1 MNKLKVYKYI
11 ILRKIKFNF
20 KIFESRTVRTLI
32 KLRFNY
38 LNLLSNPVGIAKNN
52 NKDVQVI
59 LDPVNRGWV
68 IEKIANNLISR
79 KTSNFTLD
87 LFYIPR
93 RGYRI
98 THWMHYLNVSRD
110 FIKTDKGI
118 HTFLVPH
125 IDSIQKEQEFLLNIN
140 AGAFPI
146 FLSREHA
153 ERTSKRLKL
162 DSIPHYISPGSD
174 LAEEKLR
181 FRVVISSHIY
191 PDGRK
196 NEHFLIQLAQE
207 ISLKNFHFI
216 FIGKSWSKVEESV
229 RKSGATVE
237 WLNPNN
243 SPFPNYK
250 QSLEIIRGC
259 DVFLYL
265 GDDEGSLGALDAY
278 LLGIPL
284 LISNQGFHR
293 EFTGRNSIYL
303 FDDYSSFKTNI
314 IELSS
319 SMNSIDYEKWTW
331 YTMTTK
337 YLEYWASLKTR
348 KPINK

>member
-59 LDPVNRGWV
+59 LDPVTRGWV

-79 KTSNFTLD
+79 KNSNFTLD

>member
-1 MNKLKVYKYI
+1 MNKPNIYKNLV
-11 ILRKIKFNF
+11 LRKIKFNF
-20 KIFESRTVRTLI
+20 KILQSRTVKVLI
-32 KLRFNY
+32 KLRFKY
-38 LNLLSNPVGIAKNN
+38 FNLLSNPVGNAKNN

-59 LDPVNRGWV
+59 LDPVNKGWV
-68 IEKIANNLISR
+68 IEKIAKNLISR
-79 KTSNFTLD
+79 KSSNLTLD

-125 IDSIQKEQEFLLNIN
+125 IDSIQKEHEFLLNIN

-146 FLSREHA
+146 FLSRDHA

-162 DSIPHYISPGSD
+162 DLIPHYISPGSD

-181 FRVVISSHIY
+181 FRVVISTHIY

-196 NEHFLIQLAQE
+196 KEHLLIQLAQE

-237 WLNPNN
+237 WFNPNN

-250 QSLEIIRGC
+250 QSLDIMRGC

-265 GDDEGSLGALDAY
+265 GSLPIFE
-278 LLGIPL
+278 IPQITNKTIPPIITKSTSIIKIN
-284 LISNQGFHR
+284 LILPPSFS
-293 EFTGRNSIYL
+293 EKFPSILSYTHFLASFSFVHVL
-303 FDDYSSFKTNI
+303 FQILHFVQAN
-314 IELSS
+314 LV
-319 SMNSIDYEKWTW
+319 
-331 YTMTTK
+331 
-337 YLEYWASLKTR
+337 
-348 KPINK
+348 

>member
-1 MNKLKVYKYI
+1 MNKSNIYKNI
-11 ILRKIKFNF
+11 VLRKIKFNF
-20 KIFESRTVRTLI
+20 KILQSRTVRILI
-32 KLRFNY
+32 KLRFKY
-38 LNLLSNPVGIAKNN
+38 FNLLSNPVGNAKNN

-59 LDPVNRGWV
+59 LDPVNKGWV
-68 IEKIANNLISR
+68 IEKIAKNLILR
-79 KTSNFTLD
+79 KSSNLTLD

-125 IDSIQKEQEFLLNIN
+125 IDSIQKEQEFLSNIN
-140 AGAFPI
+140 TGAFPI

-162 DSIPHYISPGSD
+162 DLIPHYISPGSD

-196 NEHFLIQLAQE
+196 KEHLLIQLAQE

-237 WLNPNN
+237 WFNPNN

-250 QSLEIIRGC
+250 QSIDIIRGC

-278 LLGIPL
+278 LLGITL
-284 LISNQGFHR
+284 LVSNQGFHR
-293 EFTGRNSIYL
+293 EFADRNNVYL
-303 FDDYSSFKTNI
+303 FDDYNGLKTKLM
-314 IELSS
+314 ELSS
-319 SMNSIDYEKWTW
+319 SLATINSNKWTW
-331 YTMTTK
+331 YNMVTK
-337 YLEYWASLKTR
+337 YLEYWDSLEIR
-348 KPINK
+348 KRMNK